1 MPEAVRN
8 VVIIGS
14 GPAGLT
20 AAIYAARAN
29 LSPLCIEGFSAGGS
43 IPGGQLMFTTE
54 IENFP
59 GFPEK
64 VGGQD
69 LMQRFRDQA
78 SRQGADIATA
88 DVIRVD
94 LSSRPFQIWY
104 GDDLGSPV
112 LARTVIIATG
122 ARANSLGLEN
132 EKKLKNKGVSAC
144 AVCDGALFRKE
155 PVVVVGGGDTAME
168 EASYL
173 AGLGCDVT
181 LIHRRDELR
190 ASRTMQKRVL
200 ENPKIKALLSHVVV
214 DVLEVAEDKVTAVE
228 VEDIKTKARRT
239 IPASAMFVAIG
250 HTPMSD
256 LFAGQIDLH
265 PTGYIKTTPG
275 RTETSVPGV
284 FACGDVQ
291 DPVYRQAITAAAT
304 GCMAAIECERFLVA
318 KGEH

>member
-1 MPEAVRN
+1 MSEVVRN

-29 LSPLCIEGFSAGGS
+29 LSPLCIEGFNAGGS

-78 SRQGADIATA
+78 TLQGAEIATA
-88 DVIRVD
+88 DVSRVD
-94 LSSRPFQIWY
+94 LSERPFRIWY
-104 GDDLGSPV
+104 DDDPGKMALS
-112 LARTVIIATG
+112 RTVIIATG
-122 ARANSLGLEN
+122 ARANYLGLEN
-132 EKKLKNKGVSAC
+132 ETKLKNKGVSAC
-144 AVCDGALFRKE
+144 AVCDGALFRGE
-155 PVVVVGGGDTAME
+155 PVAVVGGGDTAME

-173 AGLGCDVT
+173 AGLGCQVT
-181 LIHRRDELR
+181 LVHRRDELR
-190 ASRTMQKRVL
+190 ASRAMQARVL
-200 ENPKIKALLSHVVV
+200 SNPKIKTLLSHVVR
-214 DVLEVAEDKVTAVE
+214 DVRDVAEDKVTAIE
-228 VEDIKTKARRT
+228 VEDLKTKQRRT
-239 IPASAMFVAIG
+239 IPVSAMFVAIG

-256 LFAGQIDLH
+256 LFAGQLEMH
-265 PTGYIKTTPG
+265 SNGYVKTTPG

-291 DPVYRQAITAAAT
+291 DWVYRQAITAAAT
-304 GCMAAIECERFLVA
+304 GCMAALEAERFLAA